1 MNSNNEVINI
11 LPIGDSITD
20 GAGTHSGYRFFL
32 HNLLY
37 KSGINFRFAGPKKAH
52 DPRMPERYYYH
63 AGYGGNTIGPDNS
76 RNGNVFS
83 RLPEILKER
92 IDIALLMLGRNNYFQ
107 CIDLDRIDEV
117 YYNFIKEM
125 LSHQPEMH
133 IFVGSMNYSKAGNS
147 PNDPALSGLN
157 RLLPGVCD
165 KLKNEGHNVYFVD
178 IATITNLG
186 PVDFKPY
193 DNTHPN
199 DIGQEKIAKA
209 WFNAILP
216 VVKELN
222 KPDHN
227 QIRIENFRLNTD
239 NLKLKVNE
247 EFHLLPIFTP
257 SNPDEFTVLWSSS
270 DNQTVKVDTLG
281 RITALKEG
289 KATIYGECLNGGFIS
304 SCDIEVSKAIPRKM
318 APIFECSFSDKE
330 KWTGNVNYID
340 NNNVILWFIRSQ
352 CKINTVKK
360 LTSSNKFI
368 LQFEYEVT
376 DNKGKYFGTYTS
388 LKFNGLEMRIYDGT
402 TKFEVRYNDEI
413 LATHNS
419 FFDIEAR
426 TYKMEYNNGKI
437 SLYKGGETI
446 ISVDKEI
453 ELSPS
458 DIELYSNEGERL
470 CIISNIKLFNLL

>member
-1 MNSNNEVINI
+1 MNSNKEVISI

-281 RITALKEG
+281 RITASKEG

-426 TYKMEYNNGKI
+426 TYRMEYNNGKI